1 MIGRRF
7 ITRGEEGCCSNS
19 HLEAT
24 PMAILAPLPES
35 LRHPPIHSSQPQSP
49 PSKQPLHLPGNRA
62 THPVGSRSGPGHP
75 KRFPEVE
82 EFRPKHLNAAAR
94 PSPFCPSAPEWRR
107 RSEESKDPA
116 PPSVKGGEPRSKSQ
130 RPQVLPPLLLPST
143 CFPALI

>member
-7 ITRGEEGCCSNS
+7 ITRGGMLLQQSPRGDS
-19 HLEAT
+19 HGD
-24 PMAILAPLPES
+24 PRSPPRIF